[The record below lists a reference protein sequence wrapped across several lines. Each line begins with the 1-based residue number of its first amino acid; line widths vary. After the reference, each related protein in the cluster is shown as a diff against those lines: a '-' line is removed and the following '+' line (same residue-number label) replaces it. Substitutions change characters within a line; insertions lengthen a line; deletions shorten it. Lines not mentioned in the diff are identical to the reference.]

1 MADLWWGLDWLMIG
15 RTGGDLCEV
24 ESGRGEGLRNSME
37 CLLMVVEGDW
47 VNSDAF
53 GDFEIRCI
61 RNAARLT
68 LRIGVGSE

>member
-1 MADLWWGLDWLMIG
+1 MIG
-15 RTGGDLCEV
+15 CTGGDLRECEP
-24 ESGRGEGLRNSME
+24 GRGEGLRNSMK

-61 RNAARLT
+61 RNSARLT